1 MLISGGK
8 DGIKIWNYYNYEL
21 ISYINKIECG
31 SPDSLCRINE
41 DIIIVGGLNNN
52 KLKIIS
58 LSEKK
63 IIKEINNQFICFTI
77 YSLNDKEIFL
87 VGGRSND
94 IKIYKSNNY
103 ECVQIIK
110 KAHNRFIK
118 GFIRLN
124 DLILSYSIDG
134 KIKIWEFK

>member
-1 MLISGGK
+1 MNEGV
-8 DGIKIWNYYNYEL
+8 KIF
-21 ISYINKIECG
+21 
-31 SPDSLCRINE
+31 CRINE
-41 DIIIVGGLNNN
+41 DTIIVGGLNDN

-58 LSEKK
+58 LSKK
-63 IIKEINNQFICFTI
+63 KFIKDINNQFKCFSI
-77 YSLNDKEIFL
+77 YSLNDKEIFF

-94 IKIYKSNNY
+94 IKIFRSDNY
-103 ECVQIIK
+103 ECIQTIK

-134 KIKIWEFK
+134 KIKIWKFEF